1 MEQETTQF
9 MSMVSSV
16 DPHSLPLVVVII
28 AIAYLYFKFH
38 KVETDRFETKQ
49 QRDTDSQNLH
59 DDVLKL
65 KFDVSNL
72 NGIVDLHKNK
82 LESID
87 QQLAIVN
94 QELVK
99 LNVQVEHLV
108 SALEQQN
115 QIMMK
120 SLNKDS

>member
-1 MEQETTQF
+1 MENESQF
-9 MSMVSSV
+9 ISLISSV

-38 KVETDRFETKQ
+38 KVETDRSETKL

-82 LESID
+82 LESIE

-115 QIMMK
+115 QIMMNQLK
-120 SLNKDS
+120 KEK

>member
-1 MEQETTQF
+1 MEQETTQLV
-9 MSMVSSV
+9 SMISSV

-28 AIAYLYFKFH
+28 AIAYLWFKFH
-38 KVETDRFETKQ
+38 KVETDRSETKL

-72 NGIVDLHKNK
+72 NGIVELHKNK

-108 SALEQQN
+108 SAFEQQN

-120 SLNKDS
+120 SLNKDK

>member
-1 MEQETTQF
+1 MENESQF
-9 MSMVSSV
+9 ISLISSV

-28 AIAYLYFKFH
+28 AIAYLWFKFR
-38 KVETDRFETKQ
+38 KVETDRSETKL

-72 NGIVDLHKNK
+72 NGIVGLHKNK

-120 SLNKDS
+120 SINKDS

>member
-9 MSMVSSV
+9 VSMISSV

-38 KVETDRFETKQ
+38 KVETDRSETKL

-108 SALEQQN
+108 TALQQQN

-120 SLNKDS
+120 SLNKDK

>member
-1 MEQETTQF
+1 MDNLIT
-9 MSMVSSV
+9 SLVSALNPS
-16 DPHSLPLVVVII
+16 SIPLVLVCIVVV
-28 AIAYLYFKFH
+28 YLWFKF
-38 KVETDRFETKQ
+38 KDTEKDRSETKL
-49 QRDTDSQNLH
+49 QRDNDSQILH

-72 NGIVDLHKNK
+72 NGIVELHKNK

-115 QIMMK
+115 QIMMNQIK
-120 SLNKDS
+120 KDS

>member
-9 MSMVSSV
+9 MSIIGSV
-16 DPHSLPLVVVII
+16 DPHSLPLVVVVI
-28 AIAYLYFKFH
+28 AVAYLWFKFRN
-38 KVETDRFETKQ
+38 VEADRLETKQ
-49 QRDTDSQNLH
+49 LRDNDSQNLH

-82 LESID
+82 LDSIE

-120 SLNKDS
+120 SINKDS

>member
-1 MEQETTQF
+1 
-9 MSMVSSV
+9 MVGSV

-38 KVETDRFETKQ
+38 KVEADRSETKL

-72 NGIVDLHKNK
+72 NGVVDLHKNK
-82 LESID
+82 LDSID

-120 SLNKDS
+120 RLNKDS

>member
-1 MEQETTQF
+1 MEQESQF
-9 MSMVSSV
+9 ISMIGAV
-16 DPHSLPLVVVII
+16 DPHSLPLVVVVI
-28 AIAYLYFKFH
+28 AVAYLWFKFR

-115 QIMMK
+115 QIMMNQLK
-120 SLNKDS
+120 KEK

>member
-1 MEQETTQF
+1 MEQESQF
-9 MSMVSSV
+9 ISLISSV
-16 DPHSLPLVVVII
+16 DPHSLPLVVVVI
-28 AIAYLYFKFH
+28 AVVFLYFKFR

-49 QRDTDSQNLH
+49 QRDSDSQNLH

-72 NGIVDLHKNK
+72 NGIVDLHKNR

-108 SALEQQN
+108 AALEQQN

-120 SLNKDS
+120 SLNKDK

>member
-1 MEQETTQF
+1 MENESQF
-9 MSMVSSV
+9 ISLISSV

-38 KVETDRFETKQ
+38 KVETDRSETKL
-49 QRDTDSQNLH
+49 QRDTDSQKLH

-115 QIMMK
+115 QIMMNQLK
-120 SLNKDS
+120 KEK

>member
-1 MEQETTQF
+1 MEQESQF
-9 MSMVSSV
+9 ISLISSV
-16 DPHSLPLVVVII
+16 DPHSLPLVVVVI
-28 AIAYLYFKFH
+28 AVAYLWFKFR
-38 KVETDRFETKQ
+38 KVEEDRSETKQ

-72 NGIVDLHKNK
+72 NGIVDLHKNR

-108 SALEQQN
+108 AALEQQN

-120 SLNKDS
+120 SLNKDK

>member
-9 MSMVSSV
+9 VSMISSV

-38 KVETDRFETKQ
+38 KVEADRFETKQ
-49 QRDTDSQNLH
+49 QRDTDSQILH

-108 SALEQQN
+108 NALKQQN